1 MRISSREKIKPFKN
15 KSLDSKSIISSD
27 YVFLK
32 NGNVKRKR
40 NKNSYYEAFLEKR
53 RMAAEFAQ
61 SKRCYSTVSTKITYA
76 NKKNRICGL
85 QDIINMNNLKHN
97 LPGKATPIIDNTN
110 NINNKDNYIFFQ
122 NNINS
127 LSHPEF
133 DEIKHLTNKSN
144 AINDNSNNLSP
155 PYELEN
161 NENEETSKFGKKDR
175 IIDTNQSRKIEI
187 MQLKKVEMNNNN
199 IINNYNKIKNN
210 NTYIKKRPIRDE
222 NILIATLR
230 QNKNTELNKINNNQ
244 VETSI
249 SFRNDL
255 NNNNKDKNNNINNI
269 IENYNSNDFS
279 IKYNEQ
285 NKKDI
290 NRYIDTN
297 NNEENDNNINYFNN
311 INDKIQNNTNEF
323 KNKRIEINKN
333 NETDPNEISN
343 EAIEET
349 NIIKDYI
356 DDNNEKNNLSNNNN
370 IEQNNSKVINYDNK
384 IKNSFD
390 GEYENNKNIKDYKEI
405 IKENKSFDVKQNYL
419 NIPKWNFSSKEGDKE
434 KLKLKET
441 NENNGDIIFKNYN
454 NKNKKNINL
463 NIFNKEINKPSV
475 KNIIPPINENKLSKK
490 DKSIIN
496 DNINNAS
503 NNIKENKNI
512 FSLMINKDIEKLN
525 KIKNIPHRN
534 NDKVNYFDE
543 INNLINQIKGK
554 RNNIKNDFINKTNEN
569 REKLLLLENQKKEL
583 KMFQS
588 QINTAL
594 NYSKQRINFENE
606 KELDEQEKIKLNKN
620 NINNNFKN
628 NVESLDSKRKSNNN
642 NNANKFK
649 ISISTRM
656 QSLLNKLKKEKIS
669 NNVAEFEDNSHVIE
683 DNKNIFNK
691 NVIESINNFI
701 KDENLNNNHVNNI
714 NSNNHSNNFI
724 LLQNYYNNENNNKKY
739 KNSKTF
745 YNKNFISYNDIDYSV
760 DRNFLSNR
768 ESDEVFYTNINRNDI
783 NELDEKIFKLIKNNN
798 TRLSKS
804 RPNIN
809 LNLSKPDI
817 NTFEN
822 DNYKYKISSSNSRG
836 FDKSLD
842 NGPFLKSHTYLDKVK
857 QDLKIKNNDID
868 LYKSRSKRNSDY
880 SSFLIMNNNNI
891 NSLNNYEINI
901 MPVNNIKSIFK

>member
-285 NKKDI
+285 NRKDI

-297 NNEENDNNINYFNN
+297 NN
-311 INDKIQNNTNEF
+311 
-323 KNKRIEINKN
+323 
-333 NETDPNEISN
+333 
-343 EAIEET
+343 
-349 NIIKDYI
+349 
-356 DDNNEKNNLSNNNN
+356 
-370 IEQNNSKVINYDNK
+370 
-384 IKNSFD
+384 
-390 GEYENNKNIKDYKEI
+390 
-405 IKENKSFDVKQNYL
+405 
-419 NIPKWNFSSKEGDKE
+419 
-434 KLKLKET
+434 
-441 NENNGDIIFKNYN
+441 
-454 NKNKKNINL
+454 
-463 NIFNKEINKPSV
+463 
-475 KNIIPPINENKLSKK
+475 
-490 DKSIIN
+490 
-496 DNINNAS
+496 
-503 NNIKENKNI
+503 
-512 FSLMINKDIEKLN
+512 
-525 KIKNIPHRN
+525 
-534 NDKVNYFDE
+534 
-543 INNLINQIKGK
+543 
-554 RNNIKNDFINKTNEN
+554 
-569 REKLLLLENQKKEL
+569 
-583 KMFQS
+583 
-588 QINTAL
+588 
-594 NYSKQRINFENE
+594 
-606 KELDEQEKIKLNKN
+606 
-620 NINNNFKN
+620 
-628 NVESLDSKRKSNNN
+628 
-642 NNANKFK
+642 
-649 ISISTRM
+649 
-656 QSLLNKLKKEKIS
+656 
-669 NNVAEFEDNSHVIE
+669 
-683 DNKNIFNK
+683 
-691 NVIESINNFI
+691 
-701 KDENLNNNHVNNI
+701 
-714 NSNNHSNNFI
+714 
-724 LLQNYYNNENNNKKY
+724 
-739 KNSKTF
+739 
-745 YNKNFISYNDIDYSV
+745 
-760 DRNFLSNR
+760 
-768 ESDEVFYTNINRNDI
+768 
-783 NELDEKIFKLIKNNN
+783 
-798 TRLSKS
+798 
-804 RPNIN
+804 
-809 LNLSKPDI
+809 
-817 NTFEN
+817 
-822 DNYKYKISSSNSRG
+822 
-836 FDKSLD
+836 
-842 NGPFLKSHTYLDKVK
+842 
-857 QDLKIKNNDID
+857 
-868 LYKSRSKRNSDY
+868 
-880 SSFLIMNNNNI
+880 
-891 NSLNNYEINI
+891 
-901 MPVNNIKSIFK
+901 